1 MYSSLQG
8 LRVLIVEDESL
19 IAEEL
24 RERLTRHGFNVMDV
38 VDTGERAIQVA
49 AEHAPDLVLMDIRL
63 KGQLDGVQAAAAIRR
78 SVQAPVVFLTAHSD
92 EDTIRRAQ
100 ETEPFG
106 YVLKP
111 FNERELVVAIE
122 MSLHRHG
129 LEQRL
134 KESEQRYAATLASI
148 GDGVIA
154 TDPEG
159 GSRS

>member
-1 MYSSLQG
+1 
-8 LRVLIVEDESL
+8 
-19 IAEEL
+19 
-24 RERLTRHGFNVMDV
+24 
-38 VDTGERAIQVA
+38 
-49 AEHAPDLVLMDIRL
+49 
-63 KGQLDGVQAAAAIRR
+63 
-78 SVQAPVVFLTAHSD
+78 
-92 EDTIRRAQ
+92 
-100 ETEPFG
+100 
-106 YVLKP
+106 VLKP